1 MKAKNIF
8 AALLLFAAGSQ
19 TAWAQKVTLHL
30 AGRQPVRFSIEELD
44 SLICEEEHEYVD
56 LGLPSGT
63 LWATCNV
70 GANSPEE
77 FGYFFAWGE
86 TQPKEDYSWDTYI
99 YCKGSENTLTKYCTN
114 STYGYNGFTDA
125 LDELLPEDDAAT
137 ANWGRGW
144 QMPSMEQI
152 KELFNEENTTQTLT
166 KQNGVDGWLIRSKSN
181 NGTLF
186 LPAAY
191 NRQSIPP
198 NGGGTYVKQGGYWS
212 RSLWHS
218 KSNSAYEQGFT
229 LISNSSVENF
239 GAIVEANDTR
249 DCGHSVRPVRKQ

>member
-86 TQPKEDYSWDTYI
+86 TQPKEDYSWGTYI

-114 STYGYNGFTDA
+114 STYGYNGFADM
-125 LDELLPEDDAAT
+125 LEELLPADDAAT
-137 ANWGRGW
+137 ANWGRDW
-144 QMPSMEQI
+144 QMPSKAQLE
-152 KELFNEENTTQTLT
+152 ELYSEENTTQTLT
-166 KQNGVDGWLIRSKSN
+166 KQNGVDGWLIKSKAGE
-181 NGTLF
+181 GTIF

-191 NRQSIPP
+191 NQITSTSIS
-198 NGGGTYVKQGGYWS
+198 YVSSGGYWS
-212 RSLWHS
+212 RSLWHEQ
-218 KSNSAYEQGFT
+218 SNTAYSQTFT
-229 LISNSSVENF
+229 FIGLSPREGSVF
-239 GAIVEANDTR
+239 TKGGNDSR
-249 DCGHSVRPVRKQ
+249 DQGHSIRPVRRQ